1 MPILNG
7 NENANRMYRLK
18 GRSARSRSIGTKLT
32 PEEEA
37 KILAAAEADGKVPSE
52 WVREKLLDC
61 ASPRGGSAS
70 MLTHIFAD
78 LVGLQMLFMN
88 VLAPFVTG
96 EEISRERVT
105 QIFREIQKSKAQSAG
120 EILARR
126 AQQTEKAS

>member
-1 MPILNG
+1 MPILS
-7 NENANRMYRLK
+7 NENADRMHRLK

-32 PEEEA
+32 PEEEE
-37 KILAAAEADGKVPSE
+37 KILAAAAADRKVPSE
-52 WVREKLLDC
+52 WVREKLLEC
-61 ASPRGGSAS
+61 SVPGGGSAS

-96 EEISRERVT
+96 EQVSRERVA
-105 QIFREIQKSKAQSAG
+105 QIFREIQKSKAQSAR

-126 AQQTEKAS
+126 AQQQEKPS

>member
-1 MPILNG
+1 
-7 NENANRMYRLK
+7 
-18 GRSARSRSIGTKLT
+18 
-32 PEEEA
+32 
-37 KILAAAEADGKVPSE
+37 
-52 WVREKLLDC
+52 
-61 ASPRGGSAS
+61 

>member
-1 MPILNG
+1 
-7 NENANRMYRLK
+7 
-18 GRSARSRSIGTKLT
+18 
-32 PEEEA
+32 
-37 KILAAAEADGKVPSE
+37 
-52 WVREKLLDC
+52 
-61 ASPRGGSAS
+61 

-120 EILARR
+120 ENLARR

>member
-1 MPILNG
+1 MPILKG
-7 NENANRMYRLK
+7 NENASRMYRLK

-52 WVREKLLDC
+52 WVREKLLEC
-61 ASPRGGSAS
+61 AIPGGGSAA

-88 VLAPFVTG
+88 VLAPFVSG
-96 EEISRERVT
+96 EGISKERVT
-105 QIFREIQKSKAQSAG
+105 QIFREIQKCKAQNAR

-126 AQQTEKAS
+126 AQQEKAS